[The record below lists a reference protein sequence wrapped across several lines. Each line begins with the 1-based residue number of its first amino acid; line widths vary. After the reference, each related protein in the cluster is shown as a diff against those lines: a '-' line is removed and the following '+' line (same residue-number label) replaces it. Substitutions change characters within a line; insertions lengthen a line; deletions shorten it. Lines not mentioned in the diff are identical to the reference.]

1 VRVRVALEAAAYAA
15 LAILVAMGT
24 LNGVDQWGVDH
35 AMPGEHFHRAQST
48 FVEAIV
54 PLLHAT
60 YTPVLHGVAEIW
72 TMPASVVPSLILCG
86 AGWLV
91 LWRRGQRRAA
101 VVWAAAWIAGTA
113 IEVLTKATLTR
124 HALHTQDGLHI
135 AGFDAS
141 YPSGHTIRAVLLA
154 ATIWVVW
161 PVARWWAVAW
171 AAVAVVLTEL
181 AGLHTPTDIA
191 GGLLLAALLIELA
204 RANAD

>member
-15 LAILVAMGT
+15 LAILVAAGT

-48 FVEAIV
+48 FIEAVV

-60 YTPVLHGVAEIW
+60 YSPVLHGVAEIW
-72 TMPASVVPSLILCG
+72 TVPASFVPSLVLCG
-86 AGWLV
+86 VGWLV
-91 LWRRGQRRAA
+91 LWRRGRRRAA

-113 IEVLTKATLTR
+113 IEVLTKAALTR
-124 HALHTQDGLHI
+124 PALHADGGLHI
-135 AGFDAS
+135 TGFDAS

-161 PVARWWAVAW
+161 PAARIWAVAW
-171 AAVAVVLTEL
+171 AAVAVVLTEV
-181 AGLHTPTDIA
+181 AGLHTPTDIV
-191 GGLLLAALLIELA
+191 GGLLLAALLIEIA
-204 RANAD
+204 RARA